1 MILCTVERLVAKIKL
16 CKNKVSITHISSK
29 NCFYVQNIMIDTAI
43 NFVTILAFH
52 LAPINSG
59 GVFVEATSWLSHLYL
74 D

>member
-1 MILCTVERLVAKIKL
+1 
-16 CKNKVSITHISSK
+16 
-29 NCFYVQNIMIDTAI
+29 MIDTAI